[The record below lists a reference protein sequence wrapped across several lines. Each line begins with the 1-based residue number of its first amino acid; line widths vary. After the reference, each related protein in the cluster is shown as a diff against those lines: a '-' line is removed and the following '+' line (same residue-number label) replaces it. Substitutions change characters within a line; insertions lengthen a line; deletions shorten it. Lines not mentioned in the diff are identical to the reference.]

1 LAVPRAAG
9 WRGAGAFLRASL
21 LVPVLAA
28 GADYD
33 LLIRNARVLDGAGGP
48 WRRADVGLRSGR
60 IAAIGRL
67 ENASARRRIDAAGRI
82 LAPGFIDV
90 HTHIEAGI
98 EHVPGADNF
107 VRDGVTTVVTG
118 NCGSSEVY
126 LAGWFGRLEARGL
139 GVNVA
144 SLIGHNSL
152 RRHVTGADERSPA
165 PGELARM
172 RELVAQGMR
181 DGALGLST
189 GLAYVPG
196 TFATTAEV
204 TALAQAAADYGGIYA
219 THMRDEGA
227 HIREAIA
234 EALAVGR
241 EAGLP
246 VQISHL
252 KIDHQ
257 RYWGQSGGVI
267 GLIEKARERGLEV
280 GVDQHPYARSSA
292 GLSTLAPG
300 WALAGGLEK
309 LRERLRDPALAARIR
324 LEMAQRLRDLGRS
337 DYSHATVARFPPQPA
352 YEGRTISEITELR
365 ARAATLEAQ
374 IQTVLFLLVNGDAQ
388 TIYESMSE
396 EDVERIL
403 RYPHTVVASD
413 GGIREFG
420 VGVPHPRAYGA
431 RARVL
436 GRFVRQRQV
445 LSLAEAVRRMTFLPA
460 QRYRL
465 RDRGLVREG
474 MAADL
479 VLFDPERVRERASYQ
494 QPHQYAEGFDWVLV
508 NGVPVVEE
516 GRLTGQRPGRI
527 LKSGGA
533 RAALVQ
539 IAGSGRLFGPALR
552 P

>member
-1 LAVPRAAG
+1 MAG
-9 WRGAGAFLRASL
+9 RRGAGALLRAGL
-21 LVPVLAA
+21 LVPLLAA

-33 LLIRNARVLDGAGGP
+33 LLIRNARVLDGTGGP

-67 ENASARRRIDAAGRI
+67 EGASARRRIDAAGRI

-107 VRDGVTTVVTG
+107 VLDGVTTVVTG

-152 RRHVTGADERSPA
+152 RRHATGSDERSTT

-172 RELVAQGMR
+172 RELVMQGMR

-196 TFATTAEV
+196 SFATTAEV

-227 HIREAIA
+227 RIREAIA
-234 EALAVGR
+234 EAIAIGR

-257 RYWGQSGGVI
+257 RYWGQSGDVI
-267 GLIEKARERGLEV
+267 GLIEKAREEGLEV
-280 GVDQHPYARSSA
+280 GVDQHPYARASA
-292 GLSTLAPG
+292 GLSVLTPG

-309 LRERLRDPALAARIR
+309 LRERLSDSALAARIR
-324 LEMAQRLRDLGRS
+324 REMAQRLRDGGHS

-365 ARAATLEAQ
+365 TRSATLEAQ
-374 IQTVLFLLVNGDAQ
+374 VQTVLFLLVNGDAQ

-436 GRFVRQRQV
+436 SRFVRQRPA
-445 LSLAEAVRRMTFLPA
+445 LSLSEAVRRMTFLPA

-527 LKSGGA
+527 LRGGGT
-533 RAALVQ
+533 RAALIQ
-539 IAGSGRLFGPALR
+539 IAGVGRFFGPARR